1 MNTFPRIT
9 LKTTNFE
16 STPHIERLLDKRL
29 GTLGK
34 FVPDYETAR
43 TCDVELE
50 RLTGQQTGKIFR
62 AEVNLQVGGTLF
74 RAEATAE
81 RMEDAIEQAKNE
93 LKSEIIRKTGKRKS
107 LFKRGAQRIKEMMRF
122 GGE

>member
-16 STPHIERLLDKRL
+16 ILPHIEKLLDKRL

-34 FVPDYETAR
+34 FVPDYEPAQ
-43 TCDVELE
+43 TCEVELE
-50 RLTGQQTGKIFR
+50 KLTGQQTGNIYR
-62 AEVNLQVGGTLF
+62 TEINLQVGGTLF

-93 LKSEIIRKTGKRKS
+93 LKSEIIRKMGKRRS
-107 LFKRGAQRIKEMMRF
+107 LFKRGAQRIKKMIRF